1 MFELQITGR
10 TSRKSTEKKN
20 KQKKIIENESM
31 DSPEGPD
38 LKLGPL
44 KRRTRGLS

>member
-10 TSRKSTEKKN
+10 TSRKSTEKKTKN
-20 KQKKIIENESM
+20 IVENESM

-38 LKLGPL
+38 LKLDPL